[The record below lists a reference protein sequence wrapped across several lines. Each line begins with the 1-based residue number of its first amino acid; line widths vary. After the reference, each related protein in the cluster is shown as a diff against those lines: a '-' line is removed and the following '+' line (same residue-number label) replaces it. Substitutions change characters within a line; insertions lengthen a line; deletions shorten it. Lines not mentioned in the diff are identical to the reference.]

1 MGSASACE
9 LAAQL
14 GGVGGVASLCHRDQ
28 SVLRDVLFFGNN
40 FQNSFKSVAAGVS
53 SKNPN

>member
-14 GGVGGVASLCHRDQ
+14 GGVGGVASLCHRHQ